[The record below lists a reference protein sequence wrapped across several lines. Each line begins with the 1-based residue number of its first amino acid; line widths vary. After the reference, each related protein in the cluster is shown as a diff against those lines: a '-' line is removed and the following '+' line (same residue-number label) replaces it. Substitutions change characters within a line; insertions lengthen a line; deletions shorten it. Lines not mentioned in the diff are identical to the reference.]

1 MHCSAPVQWC
11 KDEMMACFNKIL
23 VVVMTPEN
31 QSLKADYP
39 TKANF
44 PFDARAKA
52 AAICFPKNP
61 KL

>member
-1 MHCSAPVQWC
+1 MLLICVPFLTTLYYSAEHC
-11 KDEMMACFNKIL
+11 KDGMLACFNKIP

-44 PFDARAKA
+44 PLIRGS
-52 AAICFPKNP
+52 
-61 KL
+61 